1 MEADTDHY
9 FPKAKELFDGEV
21 SDRAGYVKST
31 LKALEMIREYETLT
45 TTRFSTY
52 KTSKDFEGTGEL

>member
-21 SDRAGYVKST
+21 STDRAGYVKST
-31 LKALEMIREYETLT
+31 LKALEMIREDPYHDKVLHVQNKQ
-45 TTRFSTY
+45 R
-52 KTSKDFEGTGEL
+52 L